1 MKIKLADR
9 FLMVVFSVLLIL
21 SGIAAI
27 VLALFFKEI
36 NGIFTTTIWRIIGI
50 AAGAV
55 AILAGLYM
63 ISFLRRY
70 RYNGKQFIV
79 MNTDGGEMRLSVK
92 AVENQVKKC
101 TDMHPE
107 MRLEGVR
114 VFNNAREG
122 VTIKVKVAMAGNI
135 SIPLAVASLQ
145 KQVKQYL
152 IASSGLNV
160 SEVKVEVD
168 TMRGDANDT
177 TPYRLDGE
185 ERKEEA
191 AAEPVDAQEGP
202 QEAAPV
208 QAGDD
213 FAAET
218 EPDTAEANDDFSA
231 EVETDAV
238 NDAVNGV
245 AEAAEEL
252 NEEMSALEK
261 LTAQAAERE
270 DAEKTDPYEENES

>member
-9 FLMVVFSVLLIL
+9 FLMVVFSILLIL
-21 SGIAAI
+21 SGIAAV

-36 NGIFTTTIWRIIGI
+36 NGIFSTTIWRIIGVS
-50 AAGAV
+50 AGAV
-55 AILAGLYM
+55 AVLAGVYM
-63 ISFLRRY
+63 ITFLRRY

-79 MNTDGGEMRLSVK
+79 MNTDSGEMRLSVK

-101 TDMHPE
+101 TDLHPE

-114 VFNNAREG
+114 VFNSSREG
-122 VTIKVKVAMAGNI
+122 VTIKVKVAMASNI

-152 IASSGLNV
+152 MASSGLNV

-191 AAEPVDAQEGP
+191 AAEETIKEDE
-202 QEAAPV
+202 PV
-208 QAGDD
+208 QTDED

-218 EPDTAEANDDFSA
+218 EPDTAETVPGTVS
-231 EVETDAV
+231 DAV
-238 NDAVNGV
+238 NDV

-252 NEEMSALEK
+252 SEEMSALEK

-270 DAEKTDPYEENES
+270 DAEKTDPYEEN

>member
-21 SGIAAI
+21 SGIATV

-36 NGIFTTTIWRIIGI
+36 NGIFTTTIWRIIGVS
-50 AAGAV
+50 AGAV
-55 AILAGLYM
+55 TVLAGLYM

-79 MNTDGGEMRLSVK
+79 MNTDSGEMRLSVK

-101 TDMHPE
+101 TDLHPE

-114 VFNNAREG
+114 VFNSSREG
-122 VTIKVKVAMAGNI
+122 VTIKVKVAMASNI

-152 IASSGLNV
+152 MASSGLSV

-191 AAEPVDAQEGP
+191 AEEPVDAQEAP
-202 QEAAPV
+202 QEDEPV
-208 QAGDD
+208 QADED
-213 FAAET
+213 FAVET
-218 EPDTAEANDDFSA
+218 EPDTAEAEFADDFAA
-231 EVETDAV
+231 EAETDAV
-238 NDAVNGV
+238 NDV

-252 NEEMSALEK
+252 SEEMSALEK
-261 LTAQAAERE
+261 LTAQVAERE
-270 DAEKTDPYEENES
+270 DAEKTDPYEEN

>member
-21 SGIAAI
+21 SGIATV

-55 AILAGLYM
+55 AVLAGLYM
-63 ISFLRRY
+63 ITFLRRY

-79 MNTDGGEMRLSVK
+79 MNTDSGEMRLSVK

-101 TDMHPE
+101 TDLHPE

-114 VFNNAREG
+114 VFNSSREG
-122 VTIKVKVAMAGNI
+122 VTIKVKVAMASNI

-152 IASSGLNV
+152 MASSGLNV

-191 AAEPVDAQEGP
+191 AEEPVDAQEAP
-202 QEAAPV
+202 QGDEPV

-218 EPDTAEANDDFSA
+218 EPDTAEAEFADDFAA
-231 EVETDAV
+231 EAETDAV
-238 NDAVNGV
+238 NDV

-252 NEEMSALEK
+252 SEEMSALEK
-261 LTAQAAERE
+261 LTAQVAERE
-270 DAEKTDPYEENES
+270 DVEKTDPYEEN

>member
-21 SGIAAI
+21 SGIATV

-36 NGIFTTTIWRIIGI
+36 DGIFTTTIWRIIGI
-50 AAGAV
+50 SAGAA
-55 AILAGLYM
+55 AILAGLYL
-63 ISFLRRY
+63 ITFLRRY

-79 MNTDGGEMRLSVK
+79 MNTDSGEMRLSVK

-101 TDMHPE
+101 TDLHPE

-114 VFNNAREG
+114 VFNSSRDG
-122 VTIKVKVAMAGNI
+122 VTIKVKVAMASNI

-152 IASSGLNV
+152 MASSGLDV

-191 AAEPVDAQEGP
+191 PAEPVDAEKTP
-202 QEAAPV
+202 QEDEPV
-208 QAGDD
+208 QMDDDFAEETEPDTTEAVTDGD

-218 EPDTAEANDDFSA
+218 
-231 EVETDAV
+231 VTDAV
-238 NDAVNGV
+238 NDV

-270 DAEKTDPYEENES
+270 DAEKTDPYEEN

>member
-21 SGIAAI
+21 SGIAI
-27 VLALFFKEI
+27 VVLALFFKEI
-36 NGIFTTTIWRIIGI
+36 NGIFTTTIWRIIGVS
-50 AAGAV
+50 AGAV
-55 AILAGLYM
+55 TVLAGLYM

-79 MNTDGGEMRLSVK
+79 MNTDSGEMRLSVK

-101 TDMHPE
+101 TDLHPE

-114 VFNNAREG
+114 VFNSARDG
-122 VTIKVKVAMAGNI
+122 VTIKVKVAMASNI

-152 IASSGLNV
+152 MASSGLSV

-168 TMRGDANDT
+168 TMRGDANGT

-191 AAEPVDAQEGP
+191 AAEPADAQEAP
-202 QEAAPV
+202 QEDEPV
-208 QAGDD
+208 QEGDD

-218 EPDTAEANDDFSA
+218 EPDTMS
-231 EVETDAV
+231 DAV
-238 NDAVNGV
+238 NDV
-245 AEAAEEL
+245 AEATEEL
-252 NEEMSALEK
+252 NDEMSALEK
-261 LTAQAAERE
+261 LTSQTAERE
-270 DAEKTDPYEENES
+270 DAEKTDPYEEN